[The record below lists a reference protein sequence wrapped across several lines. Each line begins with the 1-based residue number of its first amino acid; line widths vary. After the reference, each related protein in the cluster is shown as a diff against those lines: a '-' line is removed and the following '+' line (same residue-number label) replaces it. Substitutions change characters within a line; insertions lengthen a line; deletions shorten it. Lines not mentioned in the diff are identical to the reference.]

1 MVLVLTGRTVTT
13 RWRKS
18 TAAAGPMPPRTPNA
32 AEGGGY
38 GEPTTVMKTLQVQ
51 HVEFVG
57 EHNFSVVDG
66 ADLLQGSLLGLPA
79 FQPWAAMD
87 EYELLDATSPRMV
100 GIVQYDA
107 QLLMRLDNRL
117 IDAGGRFDDGRGR
130 CVIEESP
137 DSGQAIEGQNF
148 SDLISDVR
156 RHVPDGPINHDG
168 HAFLPSRAHSH
179 ELHRTTA
186 LGLFSHSPLGNMI
199 T

>member
-38 GEPTTVMKTLQVQ
+38 GEPTPVMKSLQVQ

-79 FQPWAAMD
+79 FQPWAAMN
-87 EYELLDATSPRMV
+87 EYELLDLGVSCHTSGTHRAALATVLHAGFHCRLMV
-100 GIVQYDA
+100 PAHVQHRSGTA
-107 QLLMRLDNRL
+107 GELD
-117 IDAGGRFDDGRGR
+117 
-130 CVIEESP
+130 
-137 DSGQAIEGQNF
+137 
-148 SDLISDVR
+148 
-156 RHVPDGPINHDG
+156 H
-168 HAFLPSRAHSH
+168 
-179 ELHRTTA
+179 
-186 LGLFSHSPLGNMI
+186 
-199 T
+199 